1 MVAEAE
7 QRWRKL
13 GEVPKGVLV
22 GAARQGNRLGQRY
35 LSFALRVARGLWR
48 RGYAAISGQW
58 YSRIA
63 WRIFAANMV
72 ALVLLLFGSIYLMTH
87 QAFLIDAKQE
97 SLKVQSQI
105 VAEFIAASTI
115 SSDNSIVVSDPDRLL
130 DPDSQSAPLPRFQDF
145 ASFEFTIRPE
155 RVAYIVQ
162 NLTASAGGLRTRV
175 YGPKGTLIF
184 DSRGFTKPDP
194 EPPVRR
200 PDEADV
206 LPRVTDLW
214 TWFHGWRSR
223 ANVPVYREIGTAN
236 GTAYQEVRAALTGET
251 KPLLLVNA
259 RGQYVVS
266 VAAPVKRAGKVL
278 GAILLTTPSGDID
291 ALMRNERQII
301 TWFFL
306 FAIGAAAIS
315 SLLLA
320 RGISTPMRKLAT
332 AATLVKSDIKKW
344 NELPDFPNRKDEIGM
359 VSKSFRGMTEALYRR
374 VAQSEKFAADVS
386 HELKNPI
393 TAVQSATESLGYAP
407 NAEMR
412 AELIE
417 CIQRDLKRLDKL
429 ITDIASLTR
438 LDAEL
443 TLQAATPVDLRSLA
457 EGIAAAFNSTNGQ
470 GRSTPPIKVLAAGL
484 GPKDSYVIPGHESR
498 LGQVLRNLIDNALS
512 FSPPNGD
519 VKILLRHAGREIE
532 LVIEDQGHGI
542 PEDKLEAIFDRF
554 YTDRP
559 ATEAETGKN
568 SGLGLSISREIV
580 MAHGGRIWAE
590 NRTDPKHAGK
600 RLGARFC
607 IRLPAQAPIRSALK
621 GVGGK

>member
-1 MVAEAE
+1 MVAETE
-7 QRWRKL
+7 QRWRERGTAL
-13 GEVPKGVLV
+13 SSVL
-22 GAARQGNRLGQRY
+22 AAAVRRGNQLARRHV
-35 LSFALRVARGLWR
+35 SFAVRVARALLR
-48 RGYAAISGQW
+48 RGYAAVSGQW

-63 WRIFAANMV
+63 WRIFAANML
-72 ALVLLLFGSIYLMTH
+72 ALVLLLIGSVYLMTH
-87 QAFLIDAKQE
+87 QAFLIEAKQD

-130 DPDSQSAPLPRFQDF
+130 DPDSQSAPLPRYQDF
-145 ASFEFTIRPE
+145 ASLEFTIRPE

-162 NLTASAGGLRTRV
+162 NLTASSGGLRTRV

-184 DSRGFTKPDP
+184 DSQGFTKPDP
-194 EPPVRR
+194 EPVKR
-200 PDEADV
+200 PEESDV

-236 GTAYQEVRAALTGET
+236 GTAYQEVREALAGET
-251 KPLLLVNA
+251 KPLLLVNN

-266 VAAPVKRAGKVL
+266 VATPVRRAGKVL
-278 GAILLTTPSGDID
+278 GAILVTTPSGDID

-301 TWFFL
+301 TWFFF
-306 FAIGAAAIS
+306 FALGAAAIS

-320 RGISTPMRKLAT
+320 RGISTPMRKLAN
-332 AATLVKSDIKKW
+332 AATVVKSDIKKW
-344 NELPDFPNRKDEIGM
+344 GELPDFPNRKDEIGL

-393 TAVQSATESLGYAP
+393 TAVQSATESLGYAKTP
-407 NAEMR
+407 EMR

-438 LDAEL
+438 LDAEM
-443 TLQAATPVDLRSLA
+443 TLQQAAPVDLRGLA
-457 EGIAAAFNSTNGQ
+457 DGVASVFNATKGQ
-470 GRSTPPIKVLAAGL
+470 GRDTPPVKVVAAGL
-484 GPKDSYVIPGHESR
+484 GPKESYVIAGHESR
-498 LGQVLRNLIDNALS
+498 LAQVLRNLLDNALS
-512 FSPPNGD
+512 FSPPNG
-519 VKILLRHAGREIE
+519 VVTVLLSHAGREIE
-532 LVIEDQGHGI
+532 LVVEDEGHGI
-542 PEDKLEAIFDRF
+542 PEDKLEAVFDRF

-559 ATEAETGKN
+559 ATEAEVGKN

-580 MAHGGRIWAE
+580 LAHGGRIWAE
-590 NRTDPKHAGK
+590 NRTAADDAGK
-600 RLGARFC
+600 RIGARFV
-607 IRLPAQAPIRSALK
+607 IRLPARSSNRSALA
-621 GVGGK
+621 GVGGN

>member
-1 MVAEAE
+1 MVAETE
-7 QRWRKL
+7 QRWRERGTAL
-13 GEVPKGVLV
+13 SGVL
-22 GAARQGNRLGQRY
+22 ADTARRGGRHGRRY
-35 LSFALRVARGLWR
+35 LSFSLRVARGLWR

-63 WRIFAANMV
+63 WRIFAANTV
-72 ALVLLLFGSIYLMTH
+72 ALLLLLFGTIYLMTH
-87 QAFLIDAKQE
+87 QAFLIEARQD

-130 DPDSQSAPLPRFQDF
+130 DPDSQSAPLPRYQDF
-145 ASFEFTIRPE
+145 ASLEFTIRPE

-162 NLTASAGGLRTRV
+162 NLTASSGGLRTRV

-184 DSRGFTKPDP
+184 DSQGFTRPDP
-194 EPPVRR
+194 EPAKR
-200 PDEADV
+200 PNETDV

-214 TWFHGWRSR
+214 TWFHSWRSR

-236 GTAYQEVRAALTGET
+236 GTAYQEVREALAGET
-251 KPLLLVNA
+251 KPLLLVNH

-266 VAAPVKRAGKVL
+266 VATPVKRAGKVL
-278 GAILLTTPSGDID
+278 GALLVTTPSGDID

-306 FAIGAAAIS
+306 FALGAAAVS

-320 RGISTPMRKLAT
+320 RGISTPMRRLAT
-332 AATLVKSDIKKW
+332 AATVVKSDIKKW

-393 TAVQSATESLGYAP
+393 SAVHSATESLGYAP
-407 NAEMR
+407 NAEVR

-417 CIQRDLKRLDKL
+417 CIQRDLKRLDRL

-443 TLQAATPVDLRSLA
+443 TLQATTPVDMRKLA
-457 EGIAAAFNSTNGQ
+457 EGVATTFNETKGH
-470 GRSTPPIKVLAAGL
+470 GRDLAPVKVVAAGL
-484 GPKDSYVIPGHESR
+484 GPKHSYVIPGHESR

-512 FSPPNGD
+512 FSPPNG
-519 VKILLRHAGREIE
+519 VVTVLLRHAGGEIE
-532 LVIEDQGHGI
+532 IVVEDEGPGI
-542 PEDKLEAIFDRF
+542 PQDKLEAVFDRF

-559 ATEAETGKN
+559 ATEAESGKN
-568 SGLGLSISREIV
+568 SGLGLSISLEIV
-580 MAHGGRIWAE
+580 RAHGGRIWAE
-590 NRTDPKHAGK
+590 NRSDPSKSDE
-600 RLGARFC
+600 RPGARFI
-607 IRLPAQAPIRSALK
+607 IRLPARATTRSSLT

>member
-1 MVAEAE
+1 MVAETE
-7 QRWRKL
+7 QRWRERATAQSAAL
-13 GEVPKGVLV
+13 AQGTRR
-22 GAARQGNRLGQRY
+22 ARQLGKHN
-35 LSFALRVARGLWR
+35 FALAKRVARGGWR
-48 RGYAAISGQW
+48 RFYAAISGQW

-63 WRIFAANMV
+63 WRIFGANIL
-72 ALVLLLFGSIYLMTH
+72 ALLLLLFGSVYLMTH
-87 QAFLIDAKQE
+87 QAFLIEAKQE

-115 SSDNSIVVSDPDRLL
+115 SSDNSVVVSDPDRLL
-130 DPDSQSAPLPRFQDF
+130 DPDSQGVPLPRYQDF
-145 ASFEFTIRPE
+145 AALEFTIRPE

-162 NLTASAGGLRTRV
+162 NLTASSGGLRTRV

-184 DSRGFTKPDP
+184 DSQGFTRPDP
-194 EPPVRR
+194 EPAKQS
-200 PDEADV
+200 DDADA

-236 GTAYQEVRAALTGET
+236 GTAYQEVREALAGET
-251 KPLLLVNA
+251 KPLLLVNN

-266 VAAPVKRAGKVL
+266 VATPVRRAGKVL
-278 GAILLTTPSGDID
+278 GAILVTTPSGDID
-291 ALMRNERQII
+291 ALMRSERQII
-301 TWFFL
+301 TWFFA
-306 FAIGAAAIS
+306 FALGAAAIS

-332 AATLVKSDIKKW
+332 AATVVKSDIKKW

-393 TAVQSATESLGYAP
+393 TAVQSATESLGYATSP
-407 NAEMR
+407 EMR

-443 TLQAATPVDLRSLA
+443 TLQDAAPVDVSALA
-457 EGIAAAFNSTNGQ
+457 SGVAAAFNATKSHN
-470 GRSTPPIKVLAAGL
+470 REAPSVNVVAAGL
-484 GPKDSYVIPGHESR
+484 GPKESYVIHGHESR
-498 LGQVLRNLIDNALS
+498 LSQVLRNLIDNALS
-512 FSPPNGD
+512 FSPPQG
-519 VKILLRHAGREIE
+519 VVTVLLRHDGREME
-532 LVIEDQGHGI
+532 LVVEDEGQGI
-542 PEDKLEAIFDRF
+542 PEDKLEAVFDRF

-559 ATEAETGKN
+559 ETEAERGKN

-580 MAHGGRIWAE
+580 VAHGGRIWAE
-590 NRTDPKHAGK
+590 NRVDPAQPGK
-600 RLGARFC
+600 SLGARFV
-607 IRLPAQAPIRSALK
+607 IRMPARATSASGLK
-621 GVGGK
+621 SVGGN